1 MWGLY
6 ALFLIVYSIRK
17 RQIVFRVGGNVLF
30 VATLVKLFVYELEG
44 AGTVTKTIS
53 FISLGALLLV
63 VSYLYNRYKDVLF
76 GKDEKESRS

>member
-17 RQIVFRVGGNVLF
+17 RQIVFRVGGIVL
-30 VATLVKLFVYELEG
+30 VLATLVKLFVYELEG
-44 AGTVTKTIS
+44 AGMVTKTIS